1 MHADSHNQATH
12 VDLTRRRTVIHAVE
26 ARHGGST
33 DSSVLYIPAA
43 PLTLPNAEYLKR
55 QRERFE
61 AGRPAPD
68 FPGGEG
74 ESRFVGRATKAD
86 VHPQDNLRGLRALG
100 YERFEPAKEE
110 TAGGKQ
116 VIEEANKVLG
126 SL

>member
-1 MHADSHNQATH
+1 M
-12 VDLTRRRTVIHAVE
+12 
-26 ARHGGST
+26 
-33 DSSVLYIPAA
+33 YIPAA

-86 VHPQDNLRGLRALG
+86 VHPQAKEDLRGLRALG

-116 VIEEANKVLG
+116 VITEANKVLG
-126 SL
+126 F